1 MEKNNLIKE
10 LKLANEWFKLHYV
23 QSFINDE
30 NSLYIVVGD
39 EFEVQLSSS
48 EISYR
53 AQLFEAY
60 INNN

>member
-10 LKLANEWFKLHYV
+10 LKFANEWFKLHDI
-23 QSFINDE
+23 QSFIDDE
-30 NSLYIVVGD
+30 NYLFIVAGNG
-39 EFEVQLSSS
+39 FEIQLSSV

-53 AQLFEAY
+53 AQLFETY

>member
-10 LKLANEWFKLHYV
+10 LKRANEWFKMHDI
-23 QSFINDE
+23 QSFIDDD

-39 EFEVQLSSS
+39 GFEIQLSPS
-48 EISYR
+48 EVSYR
-53 AQLFEAY
+53 AQLFETY